1 MAWEIEITEGAKKQL
16 DRLGH
21 AEAKRVRDFLA
32 KRLAPPDDP
41 RQFGAALQGS
51 RLGAYWRYRV
61 GDYRVICD
69 IQDNRLVVVV
79 VRVGHRRE
87 IYS

>member
-1 MAWEIEITEGAKKQL
+1 LAWEIEITGGARKQL
-16 DRLGH
+16 DKLGH
-21 AEAKRVRDFLA
+21 AEAKRIRDFLV
-32 KRLAPPDDP
+32 KRLAPMQEP
-41 RQFGAALQGS
+41 RQLGSALQGTL
-51 RLGAYWRYRV
+51 LGSYWRYRV
-61 GDYRVICD
+61 GDFRIICD

>member
-16 DRLGH
+16 DKLGH
-21 AEAKRVRDFLA
+21 AEAKRVRDFLV
-32 KRLAPPDDP
+32 KRLAPMQDP
-41 RQFGAALQGS
+41 RQLGSALQGS
-51 RLGAYWRYRV
+51 RLGSYWRYCI
-61 GDYRVICD
+61 GDFRVICD
-69 IQDNRLVVVV
+69 IQDHRLVVVV